1 MRAEIKYALIPIGSV
16 LLAVVV
22 ILTVMLITY
31 DRRTPD
37 EFIKVWK
44 NAVERG
50 DVKLYESLWDETAR
64 RKREP
69 HFKEATE
76 LMKNNKL
83 EINLDEIEKKGN
95 DKRMMFSGIS
105 VKIHR
110 KDGSVAETK
119 KRLIIARRGFSRR
132 WRVIDE
138 ESYISAIAPVVRKP
152 KVRGKHGTEKP
163 PTAKV
168 ERGTPLDTELKL
180 RQIIEDWRQA
190 WEKKD
195 VDRYIGKYADFA
207 EIRRVTVVNGKEY
220 PVKLT
225 KEELRRRMRRLWKRY
240 GRIKVNISTLQI
252 KGDYATA
259 DVNFLQEYKA
269 WVADNKRI
277 AYQDFGTKQLKFVR
291 DVKDNTWKIISENW
305 KIYKKVPSYPKL

>member
-1 MRAEIKYALIPIGSV
+1 MRGEIKYMLIPIGSL
-16 LLAVVV
+16 LLAVIA
-22 ILTVMLITY
+22 ILVVMLATY

-37 EFIKVWK
+37 EFVKVWK
-44 NAVERG
+44 NAVEKG
-50 DVKLYESLWDETAR
+50 DVKLYESLWDEDAK
-64 RKREP
+64 RKKKA
-69 HFKEATE
+69 HFNEAMG

-83 EINLDEIEKKGN
+83 EINLDGVEKKGN
-95 DKRMMFSGIS
+95 DKRMTYSGIS
-105 VKIHR
+105 VRIHR

-119 KRLIIARRGFSRR
+119 KRLTVARRGFSRR
-132 WRVIDE
+132 WKVLDE
-138 ESYISAIAPVVRKP
+138 ESYISETAPIARKP
-152 KVRGKHGTEKP
+152 RTEEAPAPKI
-163 PTAKV
+163 
-168 ERGTPLDTELKL
+168 ERGAPLDTELKL

-190 WEKKD
+190 WERKD
-195 VDRYIGKYADFA
+195 VNRYIGKYADFA

-225 KEELRRRMRRLWKRY
+225 KEELRRRMRRLWRKY
-240 GRIKVNISTLQI
+240 GRIEVNISTLQI

-291 DVKDNTWKIISENW
+291 DIKDNSWKIISEDW